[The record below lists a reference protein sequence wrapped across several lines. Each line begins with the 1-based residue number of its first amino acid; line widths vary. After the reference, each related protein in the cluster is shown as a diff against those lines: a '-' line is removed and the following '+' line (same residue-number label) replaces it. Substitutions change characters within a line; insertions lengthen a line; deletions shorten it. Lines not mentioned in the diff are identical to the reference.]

1 MVIKPLRNQHGL
13 QSLAQI
19 FRTWWPVF
27 AALIIIQVGNGL
39 TSSLVS
45 VSGEAAGLSPGLKGL
60 ILSAFYLGS
69 VAGALT
75 APRLIG
81 RASHVVSFLT
91 FTSVLAISTAGLA
104 LSDDP
109 VLWIALR
116 LIAGASLT
124 GMFATVES
132 WLNLGASD
140 RWRAR
145 VFSIYIFMQLGGLA
159 AGQLAL
165 NARSFG
171 NETLFL
177 CAAAL
182 TLLAMAL
189 MRFERAR
196 SPKLDVTHHVAVWTL
211 ARRAPIGVLC
221 VALAG
226 FSWAGLMAS
235 GPALVEMMGF
245 DDFYKSM
252 ILALTVTSGMLAQ
265 IPVGWMADHFDR
277 RKVLAAMTAVAG
289 ASAIVA
295 ALVTGIESVFLFFIV
310 FGGATFPLYAV
321 GVACTNDDLVQSERT
336 SASAAMIIFF
346 ELGAI
351 IAPLMLAFATAFAG
365 PKAYFIVQAFPQ
377 LLFMLA
383 VVVALR
389 RPQVPSL

>member
-1 MVIKPLRNQHGL
+1 MVITLFRNQHGF

-91 FTSVLAISTAGLA
+91 FTSILGISTASLA
-104 LSDDP
+104 LSEDAI
-109 VLWIALR
+109 LWIALR

-132 WLNLGASD
+132 WLNLGTSD
-140 RWRAR
+140 KWRAR

-177 CAAAL
+177 CTGAL

-196 SPKLDVTHHVAVWTL
+196 SPKLDVTHTIGVWTL
-211 ARRAPIGVLC
+211 ARRAPVGVLC

-245 DDFYKSM
+245 DDFNKSL

-265 IPVGWMADHFDR
+265 IPAGWVADHYDR
-277 RKVLAAMTAVAG
+277 RKVLAAMTAA
-289 ASAIVA
+289 AATSALFA
-295 ALVTGIESVFLFFIV
+295 ALVTGVESVFLFFIV
-310 FGGATFPLYAV
+310 FGAATFPLYAV
-321 GVACTNDDLVQSERT
+321 GVACTNDVLVQSERT
-336 SASAAMIIFF
+336 SASAALIIFF
-346 ELGAI
+346 EFGAV
-351 IAPLMLAFATAFAG
+351 IAPLLLAFATAFAG
-365 PKAYFIVQAFPQ
+365 PKAYFIVQAVPQ
-377 LLFMLA
+377 LLFML
-383 VVVALR
+383 VVVLALR
-389 RPQVPSL
+389 RPQVSSL